1 MEEERELTR
10 EEMDRLVRF
19 FEILIEIDNEQ
30 KIVEKDKAGYLL
42 SPK

>member
-19 FEILIEIDNEQ
+19 FEILIEIDKEHKVVAEN
-30 KIVEKDKAGYLL
+30 KAL
-42 SPK
+42 

>member
-19 FEILIEIDNEQ
+19 FEILIEIDKEQ
-30 KIVEKDKAGYLL
+30 KIVAKNKAL
-42 SPK
+42 